1 MWPAA
6 VTIAAIE
13 RGTLRADLHLR
24 KQWLAY
30 WLFTGFMVTAESLT
44 CGILLKVMPHYYSVK
59 LALVVWMVDQDGA
72 AQLWDKLAARFGM

>member
-1 MWPAA
+1 M
-6 VTIAAIE
+6 E
-13 RGTLRADLHLR
+13 RGALRTDQHAR

-44 CGILLKVMPHYYSVK
+44 RGILLKVMPHYYSVK